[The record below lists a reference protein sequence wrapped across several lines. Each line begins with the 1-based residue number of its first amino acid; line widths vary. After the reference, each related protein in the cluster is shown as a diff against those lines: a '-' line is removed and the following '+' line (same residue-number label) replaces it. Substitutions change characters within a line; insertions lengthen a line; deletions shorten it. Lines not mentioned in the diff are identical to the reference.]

1 MDTLG
6 EDLMLLAIQPDQGT
20 IAARQRLPYGLRG
33 SELVR
38 LAASWQRDNHP
49 VRPDGHVEPE
59 WQGPDACRAFVR
71 EQAAMGFDA
80 VKFLLSNDDVFIPG
94 GSQITQYTQEEASAA
109 GEQAR
114 ESGVWLNCH
123 AQSAESV
130 KVAVRAGFR
139 SVYHCTY
146 ADSEA
151 LDLLESVKDEVF
163 VSPAPGIIYA
173 DIHEGGEF
181 GIDRAQAE
189 KMGSVAALE
198 GMAAVYPEI
207 RKRGIRALPGG
218 DYGFPNNPI
227 GRNARD
233 LELFV
238 NVLRVP
244 AAGGSIYRRRGMQVP
259 AGQPVGELRYDP
271 KAAIHGVPFAVGTP
285 DQVIEKLRAYQD
297 LPMDEMAMPVPPPGH
312 GSRGGRREHAPI
324 RRRADARDPDL
335 GHGGVT
341 RGLHHIGYWTADL
354 DAAMAR
360 PPACSGSARSASC
373 TTRPGRLPVPRR
385 AATLDPARRSRRGG
399 RCCWN
404 CDQVHEVR
412 PDRAARGARHAA
424 RHGQPRGLDHRRSG
438 YGAGAHGRGGLR
450 VADHLRRRC
459 GRGLVQCTLVW
470 SSSGNP
476 PAGATS
482 ARLLEISQGRT
493 ALTHRNTF
501 LMLITPV
508 AGSVNGTTAAAMA
521 ASTASRPASWAARVP
536 PAELSSPRQAP
547 ARLS

>member
-1 MDTLG
+1 MARTVITKGLVFDGSGTPPRPAEVTLDG
-6 EDLMLLAIQPDQGT
+6 ERVVSVTPGHSDDHGTDRVIDATGCTVMPGLIESHGHLTFPSAVGHIDPSFNPPLDVSFFHHIQGLDAELARAERNAKILLDAGFT
-20 IAARQRLPYGLRG
+20 SVYSAGSLLPMPTEVILRDKIRAG
-33 SELVR
+33 VVPGPR
-38 LAASWQRDNHP
+38 MLAASMERDNHP

-71 EQAAMGFDA
+71 EQAAMGFDS

-139 SVYHCTY
+139 SIYHCTY

-173 DIHEGGEF
+173 NVYEGADY

-198 GMAAVYPEI
+198 GMAAIYPEI

-238 NVLRVP
+238 DVLGYQPLEALTAATKYGGQLMGLGHELGLLAPGYLADVLVVAGHP
-244 AAGGSIYRRRGMQVP
+244 ADDVKVLQD
-259 AGQPVGELRYDP
+259 PVNLRYIIQGGQLCKSP
-271 KAAIHGVPFAVGTP
+271 T
-285 DQVIEKLRAYQD
+285 
-297 LPMDEMAMPVPPPGH
+297 
-312 GSRGGRREHAPI
+312 SR
-324 RRRADARDPDL
+324 
-335 GHGGVT
+335 
-341 RGLHHIGYWTADL
+341 
-354 DAAMAR
+354 
-360 PPACSGSARSASC
+360 
-373 TTRPGRLPVPRR
+373 
-385 AATLDPARRSRRGG
+385 
-399 RCCWN
+399 
-404 CDQVHEVR
+404 
-412 PDRAARGARHAA
+412 
-424 RHGQPRGLDHRRSG
+424 
-438 YGAGAHGRGGLR
+438 
-450 VADHLRRRC
+450 
-459 GRGLVQCTLVW
+459 
-470 SSSGNP
+470 
-476 PAGATS
+476 
-482 ARLLEISQGRT
+482 
-493 ALTHRNTF
+493 
-501 LMLITPV
+501 
-508 AGSVNGTTAAAMA
+508 
-521 ASTASRPASWAARVP
+521 
-536 PAELSSPRQAP
+536 
-547 ARLS
+547 